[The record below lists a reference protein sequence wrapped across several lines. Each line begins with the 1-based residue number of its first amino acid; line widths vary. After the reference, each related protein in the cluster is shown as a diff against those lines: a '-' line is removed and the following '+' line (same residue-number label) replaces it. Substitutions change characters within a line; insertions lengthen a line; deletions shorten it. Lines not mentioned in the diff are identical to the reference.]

1 MTGAERRITTM
12 IVGSRIFTF
21 EIDDE
26 DVPSSL
32 GIVVSVDGGR
42 RWSSEEP
49 GWRDLALGV
58 DGLCVYWWSA
68 RRLMAL
74 VEPDSQEVL
83 VIDSDEDILW
93 VFRAREDWILVCE
106 TSVQLRTVEREGS
119 RIELADVI
127 QEARWDGALLVLRDD
142 SGTTISVEAGDGR
155 LRAIP

>member
-1 MTGAERRITTM
+1 M

-26 DVPSSL
+26 DVPLSI

-49 GWRDLALGV
+49 GWRDLAVGV
-58 DGLCVYWWSA
+58 DGMCVYWWSA
-68 RRLMAL
+68 RRLMVL
-74 VEPDSQEVL
+74 LEPDSQEVI
-83 VIDSDEDILW
+83 VIESDEDILW

-106 TSVQLRTVEREGS
+106 TSVQLHAVEREAS
-119 RIELADVI
+119 RIELGDVI

-155 LRAIP
+155 LTAIP